1 MSTTSESVGGNG
13 ALGIKAV
20 VALLHVADVKRSV
33 EFYQK
38 LGFELGKEPLK
49 NEQGNAS
56 FAWLH
61 RGQTAQIMITLTG
74 RRLNAGAQDVMF
86 YLYVDD
92 LHAYRQAVVARGV
105 AVGEMSH
112 PFWNPNGEFRIDDPD
127 GWTWMVC

>member
-1 MSTTSESVGGNG
+1 MSTTSPTVDVNR
-13 ALGIKAV
+13 ALGMKAV
-20 VALLHVADVKRSV
+20 VALLHVASVKRSV

-38 LGFELGKEPLK
+38 LGFELGREPLK

-61 RGQTAQIMITLTG
+61 RGQAAQIMVTLTG
-74 RRLNAGAQDVMF
+74 RQLNPGAQDVMF

-92 LHAYRQAVVARGV
+92 LGAYREAVIARGV
-105 AVGEMSH
+105 AVGEMNH

-127 GWTWMVC
+127 GWTWWVC